1 MAAKSKIIVMGAT
14 GTAGF
19 EAARV
24 ACAHPD
30 VAHVTILARRRPNFE
45 HSKLEVR
52 GRARPALTGQV
63 IEQADLSQFPPALV
77 DKLRDH
83 RGVIY
88 DLGMSSNGVDE
99 ADYRHVTEQF
109 ALSAAQSFSSFGSP
123 EQPFVRCT
131 CRSALMSRP
140 SPS

>member
-1 MAAKSKIIVMGAT
+1 MAKVIVFGAT

-19 EAARV
+19 EALRV

-30 VAHVTILARRRPNFE
+30 VAHVTVLARRRPNFE
-45 HSKLEVR
+45 HAKLEVR
-52 GRARPALTGQV
+52 GRARRALTGQV

-99 ADYRHVTEQF
+99 AGYRHVTEHF
-109 ALSAAQSFSSFGSP
+109 ALSAAKAFSSFGSE
-123 EQPFVRCT
+123 EQPFVRRT
-131 CRSALMSRP
+131 YRSRLTSRR